1 MPRRE
6 EVFSVGVVSEAPAA
20 GSGSMM
26 NLCIFSSLIACY
38 DRGGVFSVSAI
49 PSLLYIV
56 LEVYNRSGVFKI

>member
-26 NLCIFSSLIACY
+26 NLCIFSSLTACY
-38 DRGGVFSVSAI
+38 DRRGVFSFSAI

-56 LEVYNRSGVFKI
+56 LEVYNKLGVFKI

>member
-6 EVFSVGVVSEAPAA
+6 EVFSAGVVSEAPVAE
-20 GSGSMM
+20 SGSMM
-26 NLCIFSSLIACY
+26 NLCSFSSLTACY
-38 DRGGVFSVSAI
+38 DRGEVFSFSAI